1 MNRAWFYETLSVY
14 QPSRLDGPGG
24 MRLAYTVRKVKT
36 IEDCELVHDLAA
48 AVWGESSACSVPQ
61 LYIHATKGGVVLLA
75 ENEQKEPIGFLF
87 SFPALYQGEWV
98 LWSHETAV
106 LDEYLHKGIGAELKR
121 VQRQMAQDIG
131 YSKIAWTFDPLV
143 SRNAYFNLVKL
154 GATITEYQQN
164 VYGVD
169 KSDLINRGIETDRF
183 IAVWSTAVEPEE
195 QTAGTVESIP
205 GRGVIGDDVVNRP
218 VGVNLLDG
226 LTIDALTIETN
237 GDPQVHEI
245 LAHPGQAFVRTY
257 IPTNFGDLVERAPE
271 RAHAWRLAFRRA
283 AFALF
288 AQRYRPTAFR
298 FDKDSGTAYYLWTE
312 VQS

>member
-1 MNRAWFYETLSVY
+1 VL
-14 QPSRLDGPGG
+14 
-24 MRLAYTVRKVKT
+24 
-36 IEDCELVHDLAA
+36 
-48 AVWGESSACSVPQ
+48 
-61 LYIHATKGGVVLLA
+61 LLA

-106 LDEYLHKGIGAELKR
+106 LGEYLHKGIGAELKR
-121 VQRQMAQDIG
+121 VQRQMAKDVG

-154 GATITEYQQN
+154 GATIAEYQQN

-195 QTAGTVESIP
+195 QTPEPVDRIP
-205 GRGVIGDDVVNRP
+205 GGGVMGDDVVNRP
-218 VGVNLLDG
+218 VDVNF
-226 LTIDALTIETN
+226 IDALTIETN
-237 GDPQVHEI
+237 GDPQVHVFPSH
-245 LAHPGQAFVRTY
+245 LRQAVVRTY
-257 IPTNFGDLVERAPE
+257 IPTNFGDLVARAPE
-271 RAHAWRLAFRRA
+271 RAHAWRLAFRTV

-288 AQRYRPTAFR
+288 AQKYRPTAFR
-298 FDKDSGTAYYLWTE
+298 FDKDCGTAYYLWTE
-312 VQS
+312 VQL